1 MTYSVDKREMTMAF
15 PTTIFKGTVTDLT
28 LCDNLEKSIRKLHR
42 TKNGNHIGKTHF
54 ISYDN
59 LHENEE
65 FKDLCEVV
73 LNESNQILNTLCV
86 VRDDHYISAMWAN
99 ITSENHRHML
109 HIHPNSLLSGIIYV
123 KTPPGC
129 GNITFSDPRPAARML
144 EPDYFEMNQIN
155 AGVMQIA
162 PQKGN
167 MIFWPS
173 WLPHGVEK
181 GQNQGT
187 DRIAVAFNV
196 MIRGRATVP
205 TNRMQWL

>member
-1 MTYSVDKREMTMAF
+1 MAF
-15 PTTIFKGTVTDLT
+15 PTTIFKATINDLS

-42 TKNGNHIGKTHF
+42 TKVGSHIGKTHF

-65 FKDLCEVV
+65 FADLCEVV
-73 LNESNQILNTLCV
+73 LNETNEILNTYCI

-99 ITSENHRHML
+99 ITTENHRHML

-123 KTPPGC
+123 KTPPNC
-129 GNITFSDPRPAARML
+129 GNIVFSDPRPAARMM
-144 EPDYFEMNQIN
+144 EPDYHQMNQIN
-155 AGVMQIA
+155 AGVMQLP

-187 DRIAVAFNV
+187 DRIAVAFNI
-196 MIRGRATVP
+196 MIRGRATIP
-205 TNRMQWL
+205 TNRMTWR